1 MANTTNTTAT
11 TGESTVTAESTPRPE
26 IDSEHADA
34 DEDGVEPD
42 SEPEPLPLDLT
53 FEILKNQ
60 RRRLVLSHLRTV
72 DGESTIGDLAEHI
85 AAIENDC
92 DVQAL
97 GAQQRKRVYIGL
109 YQCHLPKM
117 DDAGVISFNQSRGNV
132 AIEPEAEPLYQYLV
146 DDDAEEEPGDGSVDP
161 RRYGAA
167 TFGIGALFGVTQFMG
182 YHLLASV
189 LVFAF
194 LGAVLYFSR
203 RELTA
208 E

>member
-1 MANTTNTTAT
+1 M
-11 TGESTVTAESTPRPE
+11 TAESTPRPE
-26 IDSEHADA
+26 IDSEHAAA

-132 AIEPEAEPLYQYLV
+132 EIEPEAEPLYQYLV
-146 DDDAEEEPGDGSVDP
+146 DDDAEADPEDGSVDP

-194 LGAVLYFSR
+194 LGAVLYLSR